1 MDLELSEDQQEL
13 RNAIRQVLEDQCP
26 RALVRA
32 VYDEGVPAD
41 SLWTTMVDLD
51 WPGLALPEAVGG
63 IGLTYVELALLAEE
77 LGRATAPGPL
87 FATSTQFAPM
97 VREAGSAEQQAAFLG
112 AVVRDGRTGTLA
124 LAERDRFVLSDIATV
139 ARPEGSGW
147 VLQGAKSSVFDGATA
162 DEIAIVARVQGSSGR
177 DGLGVFV
184 VPGGAVVPSP
194 RLVMDPTWPLA
205 DLALNAI
212 FVEADR
218 VLVAPGDPRALGAI
232 ERAAQEATVAVAA
245 STVGACRSIF
255 ETTLQYVKDRVQYDR
270 PIGSFQ
276 ALKHRLVDMFLQVER
291 ATALLYFAA
300 LTIAEDDP
308 RRAEATALAKIAA
321 GDCQRLLALDGLQ
334 LHGGIGF
341 TWEHDLHFWL
351 KRAKTG
357 EALFGTATAHRAEL
371 AQLVRL
377 TGEEMA

>member
-13 RNAIRQVLEDQCP
+13 RNAIRQVLEDQCS
-26 RALVRA
+26 RKFVRT
-32 VYDEGVPAD
+32 VYDEGA
-41 SLWTTMVDLD
+41 SAEELWATMVKLD
-51 WPGLALPEAVGG
+51 WPGLAIPEDLGG

-112 AVVRDGRTGTLA
+112 AIVSDGRSGTLA
-124 LAERDRFVLSDIATV
+124 LAERDRFVLTDIATT
-139 ARPEGSGW
+139 ARPDGNGW
-147 VLQGAKSSVFDGATA
+147 VLNGAKTAVFDGATA
-162 DEIAIVARVQGSSGR
+162 DEIAMVARAQDSSGR

-184 VPGGAVVPSP
+184 VQGAAVRSSP
-194 RLVMDPTWPLA
+194 RVVMDPTWPLA
-205 DLALNAI
+205 DLAFDAVT
-212 FVEADR
+212 VEADR
-218 VLVAPGDPRALGAI
+218 VLVAPGDPRVVGVI
-232 ERAAQEATVAVAA
+232 ERAVQEATVAVAA
-245 STVGACRSIF
+245 STVGACRRIF
-255 ETTLQYVKDRVQYDR
+255 ETTLQYAKDRVQYDR

-291 ATALLYFAA
+291 ATALVYFAA

-308 RRAEATALAKIAA
+308 RRAEATALAKIGA

-334 LHGGIGF
+334 LHGGIGY

-351 KRAKTG
+351 KRAKSG

-371 AQLVRL
+371 ALLVGL
-377 TGEEMA
+377 TREEIA